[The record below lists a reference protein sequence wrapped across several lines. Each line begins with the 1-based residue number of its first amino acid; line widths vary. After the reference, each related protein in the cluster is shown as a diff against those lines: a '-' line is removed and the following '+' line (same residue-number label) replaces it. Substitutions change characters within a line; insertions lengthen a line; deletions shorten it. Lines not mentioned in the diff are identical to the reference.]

1 MSYLGEEV
9 NMMKISLYTKV
20 FLAILAIG
28 MGFYYYNLNA
38 SDKKIT
44 SVYIPLWKDF
54 KDLNLHDKNIDIAI
68 LAFAKIDK
76 TNVYFDLD
84 PAKNEIIKENIKK
97 LQANNKK
104 TSFIL
109 GVGGYKADGFS
120 DASLDGNRYNFT
132 ESMIAMVKE
141 LDLDGIDIDWEYPA
155 FDSWNTTKARPED
168 TKNFTSLMKELDEK
182 LDRLPRKNK
191 NYYLTF
197 AAGNEEWFF
206 KNVEVK
212 KVEKYVDFINVMS
225 YDLTGTWSDTTGYN
239 SNLFIDK
246 HKKSKTSVDRI
257 IRLYLDRDVDP
268 SKLLLGI
275 PAYSYGWE
283 KVKSDANKDAS
294 FSLGKP
300 INIDKVDLSYKS
312 IKEKYLDQDG
322 FKRYFDDTA
331 KTAYLYDGDTFIT
344 YEDKEALQAKVKY
357 IKDKKLAG
365 VMVWEYSQDSDDG
378 IVKYLSDNLNK

>member
-1 MSYLGEEV
+1 MI
-9 NMMKISLYTKV
+9 KISLYTKA
-20 FLAILAIG
+20 FLAILVIG
-28 MGFYYYNLNA
+28 MGIYFYDVNYA
-38 SDKKIT
+38 DHKKIT
-44 SVYIPLWKDF
+44 SVYIPVWKDF
-54 KDLNLHDKNIDIAI
+54 KDINLKDKNIDIAI
-68 LAFAKIDK
+68 IAFAKIDK

-84 PAKNEIIKENIKK
+84 PVKNEEIKQNIKK
-97 LQANNKK
+97 IQMNNKK

-120 DASLDGNRYNFT
+120 DASMDGNRYHFT

-168 TKNFTSLMKELDEK
+168 TKNFTNLMKELKEK

-197 AAGNEEWFF
+197 AAGNEDWFF
-206 KNVEVK
+206 KNVEVN

-225 YDLTGTWSDTTGYN
+225 YDLTGAWSDTTGYN

-246 HKKSKTSVDRI
+246 DKKSRTSVDRI
-257 IRLYLDRDVDP
+257 INLYLDHNVDP

-275 PAYSYGWE
+275 PAYSYAW
-283 KVKSDANKDAS
+283 KNVKSATNKDAA

-300 INIDKVDLSYKS
+300 INIDKVDLSYKM
-312 IKEKYLDQDG
+312 IKEKYLNRNG

-344 YEDKEALQAKVKY
+344 YEDLVALKAKVKY

-365 VMVWEYSQDSDDG
+365 VMVWEYSQDSDNG